1 MLKNLLLLILCISV
15 GKVGC
20 LLLIPTEIIITLVE
34 HLRLSQSTILLD
46 TLIEF
51 NDKIKLIRDFSN
63 SGYRISSNYHNI
75 YKDQFLIMII
85 NSLGHYNWDAEL
97 NGSVLIVT
105 RMQNE
110 KELNQLNLRIDNE
123 IYFFDQV
130 SLKFYETYTINNHHT
145 TRYLGKFHN
154 DNHITNFNPTY
165 NEPHSVLCNRRGD
178 FKGITLEAMVEN
190 LYPYA
195 DIAENWTTIAS
206 YFPNNQTYDVTDL
219 ATGSYIDVLHTLEK
233 YLNFSTRLYIRKDR
247 KWGFPIS
254 LSNGSEIVTGMFE
267 SLVQDSAKFIWAS
280 LYTGP
285 ERQRYIDYLPILSVD
300 HLSFYISNHE
310 TYETI
315 NWKLYLS
322 QFSVELWLTIL
333 FTSVMITV
341 ITVFIHWV
349 HTKNILVT
357 NYK

>member
-1 MLKNLLLLILCISV
+1 M
-15 GKVGC
+15 
-20 LLLIPTEIIITLVE
+20 IPTDIIITLVE
-34 HLRLSQSTILLD
+34 HLQLSHSTILLD

-63 SGYRISSNYHNI
+63 SGYQISFNYHNI
-75 YKDQFLIMII
+75 YKDQFLIII
-85 NSLGHYNWDAEL
+85 IDSLDHYNWDVEL

-105 RMQNE
+105 KMLNE

-145 TRYLGKFHN
+145 TRYLGKFHK

-190 LYPYA
+190 LYPYV

-285 ERQRYIDYLPILSVD
+285 ERQRYIDFLPILSVD
-300 HLSFYISNHE
+300 RMSFYISNHE

-322 QFSVELWLTIL
+322 QFSVELWMTIL
-333 FTSVMITV
+333 FTSVIITV
-341 ITVFIHWV
+341 ITVLIHWV
-349 HTKNILVT
+349 HTKNKLV
-357 NYK
+357 NY